1 MTIVLEIYI
10 VVCIALLLFDIGFL
24 AMKNSNKNQMQAKDP
39 AFEERI
45 RLEIVN
51 YRQRGAFSDSF
62 VKELPKNLSSVKQLA
77 TLQDVLEE
85 EPEAKEWFRHFLF
98 DQYENYRKKPEY
110 VQAFYTY
117 LISTLDYRKEKV
129 PVAFSS
135 EFMHFLESKSLY
147 TFTNTMDAIYAFG
160 ETHLL
165 LQALE
170 VVDRRSGFYHHKL
183 LVDGLLSFQGDHEEL
198 EQALLARFAQY
209 GEPVKE
215 CLLDYFR
222 MQGCEVTPLCL
233 QLMREE
239 KADAEVQ
246 YRAMRYFQKFPCEEA
261 KAWFLQLLQRE
272 NVIWIKQM
280 LAIQGLQRYDD
291 AEVRVAV
298 KKKITSRDWHVR
310 NNAVAF
316 LHRKGLERAELQ
328 ELLYLQDRY
337 ANESLLYQYKEDA
350 ETSAFIMDTIRL
362 LEQEK
367 TAAGQPV

>member
-117 LISTLDYRKEKV
+117 VISTLDFSGEKV
-129 PVAFSS
+129 PAAFSS
-135 EFMHFLESKSLY
+135 EFLSFLGSKSLY
-147 TFTNTMDAIYAFG
+147 TFANTMDAVYDFG
-160 ETHLL
+160 EPHLL
-165 LQALE
+165 LLALE
-170 VVDRRSGFYHHKL
+170 EVDKRAGFYHQKL
-183 LVDGLLSFQGDHEEL
+183 LTDGLLSYRGDHEEL
-198 EQALLARFAQY
+198 GQMLIQHFDRFGNY
-209 GEPVKE
+209 VKE

-222 MQGCEVTPLCL
+222 MQGCEVSALCL
-233 QLMREE
+233 QLMQEE
-239 KADAEVQ
+239 KAGDEVQ

-261 KAWFLQLLQRE
+261 KEWFLQILQRE

-291 AEVRVAV
+291 AEIRSLI
-298 KKKITSRDWHVR
+298 KKKITNRDWYVR
-310 NNAVAF
+310 NNAVEF
-316 LHRKGLERAELQ
+316 LYKKGMDRKELQ
-328 ELLYLQDRY
+328 ELLCMKDRY
-337 ANESLLYQYKEDA
+337 ANESLLYQYREDE
-350 ETSAFIMDTIRL
+350 ETTAFIRETIAL

-367 TAAGQPV
+367 AAERQPV

>member
-10 VVCIALLLFDIGFL
+10 IVCILLLLFDIAFL
-24 AMKNSNKNQMQAKDP
+24 VLKNSKNKHLHAEDG
-39 AFEERI
+39 AFKK
-45 RLEIVN
+45 LLQQEIEL
-51 YRQRGAFSDSF
+51 YRQNGAFSEKF
-62 VKELPKNLSSVKQLA
+62 VNDLPGKLSRTTHMLS
-77 TLQDVLEE
+77 LQAVLEE
-85 EPEAKEWFRHFLF
+85 DPDARSWFREFLF
-98 DQYENYRKKPEY
+98 AQIGNYQKKPEY

-129 PVAFSS
+129 PAAFSS

-147 TFTNTMDAIYAFG
+147 TFTNTMDAFYAFG

-198 EQALLARFAQY
+198 EEALLARFSQY
-209 GEPVKE
+209 GDDVKE

-222 MQGCEVTPLCL
+222 MQGCEVSDLCL
-233 QLMREE
+233 KLMREE

-246 YRAMRYFQKFPCEEA
+246 YRAMRYFQKFPCGEA
-261 KAWFLQLLQRE
+261 KEWFLQILQRE

-280 LAIQGLQRYDD
+280 LEIQGLQNYDD
-291 AEVRVAV
+291 AEVRAAV

-328 ELLYLQDRY
+328 ELLHLQDRY